1 MNQII
6 DYITE
11 LNWADNWMIYIVTG
25 VLLFWLGILLLKYLV
40 NKVKSFGILILI
52 ALVLGSLSYMAFLA
66 GFIDFDI
73 VSFIGFEAI
82 SDKIVS
88 VIETIGTWFKNVFS
102 F

>member
-6 DYITE
+6 DYITG
-11 LNWADNWMIYIVTG
+11 LDWADNWMVYIVTG
-25 VLLFWLGILLLKYLV
+25 VLLIWLGILLLKYLV

-52 ALVLGSLSYMAFLA
+52 AIVLASISYMLFLA
-66 GFIDFDI
+66 GVIDFDI
-73 VSFIGFEAI
+73 ISLIGFDAI

-88 VIETIGTWFKNVFS
+88 VIESISTWFKNVFS